1 MVGRRSV
8 ALFATVFLCAAAAP
22 GAIAEPTT
30 SIDLEIINAV
40 AAQDDDSVATG
51 LGTATVEFSDASNR
65 VVRPRL
71 QIESA
76 FYEVDGRASALF
88 TVPRAEVKW
97 RLPLSESY
105 TARFTAGRSRLSWG
119 DGAVFNAGDVINGAE
134 PNTLDLTA
142 SVLRDE
148 TVWLLSGY
156 FPLGRYAFFEPLLL
170 IPGLELTAGTDPAA
184 VAPVGAD
191 KSGGGFRLQWKTG
204 QVKSET
210 GYVYRGSD
218 ESHAP
223 YLSLQGNLYVDW
235 YAAVS
240 TRVTTGEIEEDGGV
254 SATEAKGGN
263 ATVGLYH
270 IAQGPRGGSWSV
282 RLEGIVRA
290 GADPALFPEV
300 TWGPSDLFTTFLRST
315 IVLDGES
322 SASAVGVNWTPAT
335 GLTLALFGSLA
346 TGTETESGLAGSV
359 VDPEVLSDE
368 PLSTVTA
375 LIRYS
380 F

>member
-1 MVGRRSV
+1 MVGRRGV
-8 ALFATVFLCAAAAP
+8 ALFAAALLFAAAAP

-40 AAQDDDSVATG
+40 AAQDDESVATG

-119 DGAVFNAGDVINGAE
+119 DGVVFNAGDVINGAE

-240 TRVTTGEIEEDGGV
+240 TRVTTGEVEEDGGV

-270 IAQGPRGGSWSV
+270 IAQGPRGGSWSF

-290 GADPALFPEV
+290 GGDPALFPEV

-346 TGTETESGLAGSV
+346 TGTETGSGLAGSV

-368 PLSTVTA
+368 PLTTVTA